1 MTRYKSLLF
10 ASPLLACMVLSG
22 CGTSSPKRAI
32 ESMTVTPATADAQS
46 FANGLV
52 QFTATGTFSQP
63 PSPAQVPTAP
73 PYSLNWE
80 SFDTS
85 IATIN
90 QSGVAQCASGGSGV
104 VTIIARAS
112 PNSCIGPGCAFTI
125 ATATA
130 NLTCP

>member
-46 FANGLV
+46 FANGMV

-73 PYSLNWE
+73 PYGLNWTT
-80 SFDTS
+80 SDTNT
-85 IATIN
+85 ATIDP
-90 QSGVAQCASGGSGV
+90 SGVAQCVSGGSGI
-104 VTIIARAS
+104 VTITARAF
-112 PNSCIGPGCAFTI
+112 PNSCIGTGCASAI